1 MISGKILLVDDQP
14 TAAQASIDAL
24 TNFVSKDQILYAST
38 AAQAI
43 QILDSTPLAAAFLD
57 IDMPDTKNFSLAK
70 YIDQKHK
77 GLPYVFLT
85 GYANFAAESYDYEP
99 LDFLTKPIDVVRLE
113 KTFARLAQTKE
124 EIPSGKIAIRSKN
137 DYILVDPQEISYI
150 FRNQRKSQIN
160 CLDGKTLF
168 VSATI
173 EELELIFEDY
183 NFFRCHKSYLI
194 PCGQIVQV
202 RSGQYG
208 RTYEAVL
215 TDGSVI
221 PISRNRYPAL
231 REKLERLGVRF
242 L

>member
-160 CLDGKTLF
+160 CLDRKTLF

>member
-113 KTFARLAQTKE
+113 KTFARLAQKKE

-215 TDGSVI
+215 TDDSVI

>member
-113 KTFARLAQTKE
+113 KTFARLAQKKE

-168 VSATI
+168 VSAAI
-173 EELELIFEDY
+173 EQLQLIFEDY

>member
-14 TAAQASIDAL
+14 DAAQASIEAL
-24 TNFVSKDQILYAST
+24 ANFVPRDQILYATT

-57 IDMPDTKNFSLAK
+57 IDMPDTKNFSLAQ

-113 KTFARLAQTKE
+113 KTFARLIQKKE
-124 EIPSGKIAIRSKN
+124 EAPSGKIAIRTKN

-150 FRNQRKSQIN
+150 VRNQRKSQIV
-160 CLDGKTLF
+160 CLDGKTLS
-168 VSATI
+168 VSSTI

-194 PCGQIVQV
+194 PCDRIVQV

-231 REKLERLGVRF
+231 RDKLEQLGVRF

>member
-113 KTFARLAQTKE
+113 KTFARLAQKKE
-124 EIPSGKIAIRSKN
+124 EIPSDKIAIRSKN

>member
-113 KTFARLAQTKE
+113 KTFARLTQKRKKSLPAKSPFAPKTITFWWILRKS
-124 EIPSGKIAIRSKN
+124 PTFSATSGKARSIAWMGKPYWSPLPSKN
-137 DYILVDPQEISYI
+137 
-150 FRNQRKSQIN
+150 
-160 CLDGKTLF
+160 
-168 VSATI
+168 
-173 EELELIFEDY
+173 
-183 NFFRCHKSYLI
+183 
-194 PCGQIVQV
+194 
-202 RSGQYG
+202 
-208 RTYEAVL
+208 
-215 TDGSVI
+215 
-221 PISRNRYPAL
+221 
-231 REKLERLGVRF
+231 
-242 L
+242 

>member
-1 MISGKILLVDDQP
+1 MISGKILLVDDQSA
-14 TAAQASIDAL
+14 AAQASMDVL
-24 TNFVSKDQILYAST
+24 ENFVPRQQILYAST

-43 QILDSTPLAAAFLD
+43 QILDSTPLAVAFLD
-57 IDMPDTKNFSLAK
+57 IDMPDTKNFSLAR
-70 YIDQKHK
+70 YIDEHHK

-113 KTFARLAQTKE
+113 KTFARLNGRKQE
-124 EIPSGKIAIRSKN
+124 VPSGKIAIRSKN
-137 DYILVDPQEISYI
+137 DYILVDPQEISYV
-150 FRNQRKSQIN
+150 FRNQRKSQNN
-160 CLDGKTLF
+160 CNNGQTLF
-168 VSATI
+168 VYATI
-173 EELELIFEDY
+173 GELELILEDY
-183 NFFRCHKSYLI
+183 GFFRCHKSYLI
-194 PCGQIVQV
+194 PCARIAQV

-215 TDGSVI
+215 ADGSII

-231 REKLERLGVRF
+231 REKLEHLGVRF